1 MDLKNLTIKKASQGF
16 KNHDFS
22 AQELTKAY
30 LLEIKKKNPKINA
43 FINVFNKKALD
54 QATQADKKKE
64 KSLLTGIPLGIK
76 DNILIKGKPCT
87 AGSKI
92 LENYQASY
100 DASVIEKF
108 NKEKSVFLGK
118 TNLDEF
124 AMGSSTETSYFGPS
138 KNPRNLDYVPGGSS
152 GGSAAALAGEMCLAS
167 LGSDTGGSIRQPASF
182 CGVVGLKPSYGRIS
196 RRGLIAMA
204 SSLDQIG
211 WFTKNIEDS
220 AILLQA
226 LEGKDD
232 LDSTSKKI
240 NNQEKTVFPIPLTK
254 KSELK
259 KIKIGLPKEYFVKDL
274 DTKIKE
280 KIDLV
285 IQKLEKQGIQ
295 IKQVS
300 LPHTKYALA
309 CYYLIMSSEVSANL
323 ARYDGIKWGYSDFE
337 KSKNLLDLYLN
348 TRSQGFG
355 QEVKRRIML
364 GTYSLSAGYYQQ
376 YYGQAQKIRTLIKQ
390 DFKKVFQDENI
401 DLLFTPTTPTPAFK
415 IGERIDDALKMCLAD
430 IYTVAVNLA
439 GLPAVSLPIG
449 EINGLPIG
457 GQIIGNYFQ
466 ENKIFQLGKIIEE
479 VV

>member
-1 MDLKNLTIKKASQGF
+1 MDLKELTIKKVNQGF
-16 KNHDFS
+16 KNRDFS
-22 AQELTKAY
+22 AQELTQAY
-30 LLEIKKKNPKINA
+30 LSKIKNNNPKINA
-43 FINVFNKKALD
+43 FINVFSKEALVQAKEAD
-54 QATQADKKKE
+54 QEKE
-64 KSLLTGIPLGIK
+64 KSFLTGIPLGIK
-76 DNILIKGKPCT
+76 DNILIKGKLCT

-100 DASVIEKF
+100 DASVIEKLK
-108 NKEKSVFLGK
+108 KEKSVFLGK

-182 CGVVGLKPSYGRIS
+182 CGLVGLKPSYGRVS
-196 RRGLIAMA
+196 RRGLMAMA

-211 WFTKNIEDS
+211 CFTKNIEDS

-226 LEGKDD
+226 LEGKDN

-240 NNQEKTVFPIPLTK
+240 NDQGKTIFPIK
-254 KSELK
+254 KKDFK
-259 KIKIGLPKEYFVKDL
+259 KIKVGLPKEYFVKEL
-274 DTKIKE
+274 DSKIKE
-280 KIDLV
+280 KINQI
-285 IQKLEKQGIQ
+285 IQKLEKQGVE
-295 IKQVS
+295 IKEVS

-323 ARYDGIKWGYSDFE
+323 ARYDGIKFGYSDFK

-364 GTYSLSAGYYQQ
+364 GTYSLSAGYYQE
-376 YYGQAQKIRTLIKQ
+376 YYGQAQKVRTLIKQ
-390 DFKKVFQDENI
+390 DFKKVFQDQKI

-415 IGERIDDALKMCLAD
+415 LGERINDTLKMYLAD
-430 IYTVAVNLA
+430 IYTVSVNLA
-439 GLPAVSLPIG
+439 GLPAVSLPVG

-457 GQIIGNYFQ
+457 GQIIGDYFQ

-479 VV
+479 IV